1 MPVIVP
7 SADIYIE
14 SIASAK
20 IYYISKFRKLKL
32 TLSRQLPCDQC
43 ELILPRLDSLKLFKE
58 NDEITINLGNDHV
71 GMNTIYTGLI
81 TYLSPQDEP
90 ILKAE
95 DHFKIFKEKRNTIGY
110 YDTPDNIAKNI
121 IEHCGFESVIPD
133 NWDHKQHFYWKMQT
147 AAEAL
152 DDLSQIGW
160 DYFCIPATKK
170 IYFGA
175 PYNLPVSL
183 SPSFPVFS
191 FRFGLNITDSQLEY
205 RTASPIK
212 KAIVYVTDIKFRGKS
227 IKVTE
232 GEGEP
237 VKIYNLQMDFDP
249 AIQSSVNGAIG
260 QATKFAKQQI
270 NQSAISGYFGTFKTF
285 GNPFVLHSQK
295 IKIEDPEKQERN
307 GHYYIDQVI
316 HEFSPDGG
324 YKMEITVGG
333 SEESPGGTSVPIA

>member
-7 SADIYIE
+7 SADIYVK
-14 SIASAK
+14 SISSGK
-20 IYYISKFRKLKL
+20 IYDISKFRKLKL

-81 TYLSPQDEP
+81 SYISPQDEP

-95 DHFKIFKEKRNTIGY
+95 DHFKIFKEKRNTIGF
-110 YDTPDNIAKNI
+110 YDTPDNIAKDI
-121 IEHCGFESVIPD
+121 IEHCGFEAVIPD

-152 DDLSQIGW
+152 EDLSQIGW

-170 IYFGA
+170 IYFGK
-175 PYNLPVSL
+175 PYCHPEFISG
-183 SPSFPVFS
+183 SRIPIYK
-191 FRFGLNITDSQLEY
+191 FGLNIISSQLEY

-212 KAIVYVTDIKFRGKS
+212 KVIVYVTDIKFRGKS
-227 IKVTE
+227 IKVIE

-249 AIQSSVNGAIG
+249 SIQSSVNGAIG

-270 NQSAISGYFGTFKTF
+270 YQSEISGYFGTFKTF
-285 GNPFVLHSQK
+285 GNPFVMHSQK

-307 GHYYIDQVI
+307 GHYYIDQVV
-316 HEFSPDGG
+316 HEFSPDAG

-333 SEESPGGTSVPIA
+333 SEEAGGTSAPIV